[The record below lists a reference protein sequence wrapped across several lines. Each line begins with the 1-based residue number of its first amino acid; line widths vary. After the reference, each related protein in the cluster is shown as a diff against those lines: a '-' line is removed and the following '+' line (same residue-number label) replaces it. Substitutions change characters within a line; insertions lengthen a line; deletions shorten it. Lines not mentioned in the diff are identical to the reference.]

1 MVLWGVER
9 STGMKRTPLARKNS
23 SSSGSLK
30 TDPPGHLLR
39 SGYVLCVRNEKY
51 PASLERRKLYRR
63 IPDSRS
69 EQHGLIRIIDES
81 GEDYLYPADF
91 FTSIPILKRVRR
103 ILSRTT

>member
-1 MVLWGVER
+1 
-9 STGMKRTPLARKNS
+9 MKRTALARKNS
-23 SSSGSLK
+23 SSSGSVK
-30 TDPPGHLLR
+30 TDPTGHLPR

-69 EQHGLIRIIDES
+69 EQHGLIRVIDES

-91 FTSIPILKRVRR
+91 FTSIPIPKRVRR